1 MHEMVAL
8 IKRNNQV
15 YNGASPGLRRDAVAA
30 PYLYGIDGTRFS
42 NLTSVVTEES
52 SGQEFQLREFQLL
65 EFQRRDF

>member
-1 MHEMVAL
+1 MHEMVAFVSRH
-8 IKRNNQV
+8 KQAW
-15 YNGASPGLRRDAVAA
+15 NGASPGLRRDAVAA

-52 SGQEFQLREFQLL
+52 SGQEFQFREFQLQ